1 MTSQNGRAGCPAFH
15 HSGEG
20 GSMNQSQLE
29 FEKVDV
35 SRCES
40 CGADRGG
47 VVTREGKRDRFL
59 CFKCNAAVE
68 GGEVRQAE

>member
-1 MTSQNGRAGCPAFH
+1 MTSQDSRAGCPAFH

-20 GSMNQSQLE
+20 VSMNQSQLE

-35 SRCES
+35 TRCES

-47 VVTREGKRDRFL
+47 VVTRERKRDRFL
-59 CFKCNAAVE
+59 CFKCNASVE
-68 GGEVRQAE
+68 AQESGQAK